1 MLPSPSPG
9 SVLGALSA
17 SLPIIH
23 KIQSGFKAQVF
34 FWGGGRDQVK
44 EQIICGQKTRLLA
57 LTLFIFC
64 HVLGP
69 WVPQQFRV
77 TRGL

>member
-34 FWGGGRDQVK
+34 LGGRDQVK
-44 EQIICGQKTRLLA
+44 EQIIHGQKTRLLA